1 MPYGTLTVTVDS
13 SGPNPCC
20 TLQGSHGVLSSF
32 SATQNEN
39 LLGVPMVSMSVMPGY
54 ESPTFIMI
62 RRSARP
68 IDTFTCEMEPGPSAQ
83 TPWFMPISSAIGPDT
98 STIGAWRPVDI
109 AQVRSPID
117 GSSMHS
123 IIAMITGMV
132 SGLHPAMTALAAIL
146 RTVPIPKPGAKSAT
160 TWSP

>member
-54 ESPTFIMI
+54 ERPTFIMI
-62 RRSARP
+62 NLSARP
-68 IDTFTCEMEPGPSAQ
+68 IDTFTCEMEPGPRAQ

-98 STIGAWRPVDI
+98 STMGAWGPVDI
-109 AQVRSPID
+109 AHVRNPID
-117 GSSMHS
+117 GSRMHA
-123 IIAMITGMV
+123 IMAMMIGTAC
-132 SGLHPAMTALAAIL
+132 GLQPAIKSLAAIL
-146 RTVPIPKPGAKSAT
+146 RTVPIPKPGENHPT
-160 TWSP
+160 P

>member
-13 SGPNPCC
+13 SRPNPCC

-32 SATQNEN
+32 SATQKEN

-62 RRSARP
+62 SRSARP

-98 STIGAWRPVDI
+98 STIGAWGPVNI
-109 AQVRSPID
+109 AHVRNPID
-117 GSSMHS
+117 GSRMHS
-123 IIAMITGMV
+123 IMAMMTGMA
-132 SGLHPAMTALAAIL
+132 SGLQPAITALAAIF
-146 RTVPIPKPGAKSAT
+146 RTVPIPKPGANNPT
-160 TWSP
+160 T